1 MKRSLVS
8 LVLALLLVLGTIAT
22 TASADDDLST
32 KPVTDGHYFTM
43 NALNQPPVNVQMYGW
58 IEPAT
63 IKPHYNTSPFDS
75 RNGATWNKQVAQD
88 VKTVL
93 PVCKGASSTMCIS
106 DLQYAVDGKWS
117 VPVQLTSPGQ
127 PFFAYGGRDT
137 YVHTGLFP
145 ANAGNGMVAGSL
157 PNLWDLPGAEH
168 SLGSNYWINA
178 VTHGTLGSDG
188 KIKIDGIDFDAWGA
202 KTSPAASQKDCAAY
216 FVGTNEKA
224 GNGYCNEIV
233 SMPENVSFRI
243 SVRLGARIK
252 ELKGWFDGRMANPE
266 IDFGSTSPG
275 VITVEGSPIVVPTM
289 VSKPHPTST
298 CPNSNLGGGVG
309 CWGSFNVRK
318 DGMWGYNKYSNV
330 VAERSIADNTYFR
343 LSSWVDA
350 NTKGNACFTSRGV
363 IGVMLTNATTYNP
376 DAPSWNA
383 KAQSLSFDVASSHLD
398 VNGNVNKGFYSLLV
412 SETVAKCL
420 WGKNISRA
428 SASISVTSTKGE
440 TQTATTSFRVK
451 RGWARFEAAN
461 YHYSAPRI
469 VTKLSG
475 GK

>member
-1 MKRSLVS
+1 MNKSIASLL
-8 LVLALLLVLGTIAT
+8 LVPLLVLGTMAT
-22 TASADDDLST
+22 MASADEDLST

-63 IKPHYNTSPFDS
+63 LKPHYNTSPFDS

-93 PVCKGASSTMCIS
+93 PVCKSAASTMCVS
-106 DLQYAVDGKWS
+106 SLEYAVDGKWAAAT
-117 VPVQLTSPGQ
+117 PLASPGQ
-127 PFFAYGGRDT
+127 PFFAYGGKDT
-137 YVHTGLFP
+137 FVHTAIYP
-145 ANAGNGMVAGSL
+145 ANSKTGMVAGSL

-202 KTSPAASQKDCAAY
+202 KTSPAATQSDCTAY
-216 FVGTNEKA
+216 FVGTNEKT

-233 SMPENVSFRI
+233 SMPSNVSFRI
-243 SVRLGARIK
+243 SVRMGSRIK

-289 VSKPHPTST
+289 VSKPHPTTT
-298 CPNSNLGGGVG
+298 CPNSPAHG
-309 CWGSFNVRK
+309 CWGGFNVRK
-318 DGMWGYNKYSNV
+318 DGMWGYQKYSKL
-330 VAERSIADNTYFR
+330 VADRSIADNTYFR
-343 LSSWVDA
+343 LSSWVDP
-350 NTKGNACFTSRGV
+350 NTKGNACFTSTGV

-376 DAPSWNA
+376 DAPTWNA

-398 VNGNVNKGFYSLLV
+398 VKGNENKGFYSLLV
-412 SETVAKCL
+412 SEKVAKCL

-428 SASISVTSTKGE
+428 SASISVTSTNGAS
-440 TQTATTSFRVK
+440 QTATTSFRVK
-451 RGWARFEAAN
+451 NGWARFEAAN
-461 YHYSAPRI
+461 YHYSAPKI
-469 VTKLSG
+469 VAKLKG